1 MTWTTVTGLERRAI
15 VVVED
20 HLYHIGELLAALAAA
35 APRLAHEIAVVCLD
49 EAGPDTLRSARGWLD
64 DHPGV
69 QVLAALER
77 PGDEVERGPGGRLLA
92 LPREAFRAAARLCSA
107 VASTLRPGGMLVQD
121 VQLATLAFLPAD
133 RWWDSI
139 FLASTVRGMFG
150 ERPPTCRFL
159 SNKRGYEATFGR
171 DLLVAGFDPRDV
183 MDKGDLAGVV
193 APALHSWFERALPLA
208 VERRLPGGTAPPL
221 RAARDGGER
230 ADIEAAFDL
239 VLWRDDEA
247 PALGGRLIARE
258 GQRRQALK
266 PGSHEVR
273 TWDDLLAD
281 RLAGGDGV
289 PVTAVGE
296 RVAPPGAGRA
306 EITNVAARH
315 VHALRA
321 RLCRE
326 DAIVTSH
333 HAYRLRDELTLARIS
348 PAASLPG

>member
-1 MTWTTVTGLERRAI
+1 MTWTAVAGLQRRAI

-20 HLYHIGELLAALAAA
+20 HLYHIGELLAALAAV

-49 EAGPDTLRSARGWLD
+49 APGPDTLRSARGWLD
-64 DHPGV
+64 DHPGL
-69 QVLAALER
+69 QVLAALESA
-77 PGDEVERGPGGRLLA
+77 GDELERGAGGRLLA
-92 LPREAFRAAARLCSA
+92 LPPAAFRAAPRLCA
-107 VASTLRPGGMLVQD
+107 TVAATLRAGGLLVQD
-121 VQLATLAFLPAD
+121 VQLDTLTFLPAD

-139 FLASTVRGMFG
+139 YLASTVRGMFG

-171 DLLVAGFDPRDV
+171 DLLEAGFDPRDV

-193 APALHSWFERALPLA
+193 APALHAWLQRALPLA
-208 VERRLPGGTAPPL
+208 VERRLPGGVAPPL
-221 RAARDGGER
+221 RAARDAGER
-230 ADIEAAFDL
+230 AEIDAAFDL
-239 VLWRDDEA
+239 VLWRDDES
-247 PALGGRLIARE
+247 PALGGRLVARE
-258 GQRRQALK
+258 APRRLALK

-281 RLAGGDGV
+281 RLASGDGV
-289 PVTAVGE
+289 PVAAVGE

-315 VHALRA
+315 VHALRG
-321 RLCRE
+321 RLCRD

-333 HAYRLRDELTLARIS
+333 HTYRLRDDLTLARVS
-348 PAASLPG
+348 AALAR